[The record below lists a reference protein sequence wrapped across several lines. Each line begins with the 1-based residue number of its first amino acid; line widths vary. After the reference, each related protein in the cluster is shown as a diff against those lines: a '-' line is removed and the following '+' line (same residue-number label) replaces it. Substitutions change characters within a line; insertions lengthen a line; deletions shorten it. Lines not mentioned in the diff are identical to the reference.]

1 MKIFILDSKG
11 VSNPINIM
19 ESEPVS
25 ELKEQVKQKYKMN
38 GNIELLYNGIILDD
52 NSTLDE
58 LDIKDGMTI
67 NFLGQFKAG
76 LNK

>member
-1 MKIFILDSKG
+1 MKIYILDSKG
-11 VSNPINIM
+11 ISNPINIM
-19 ESEPVS
+19 ESESIS
-25 ELKEQVKQKYKMN
+25 ELKEQVKEKYKMN